1 MDIRK
6 YSDDFFTIGNIAIL
20 HKTTGNDG
28 YDFNFRNCFECKSVV
43 TEVDAPVLLHI
54 GAIEDYAGVEAA
66 IEELG
71 MKLLIHEAEH
81 IMCST
86 IEKWYPSIKERTPH
100 TQVYDELPPL
110 ENVLKDFSFPFFVKG
125 NRQSNHHKKSQC
137 IIENTDQYE
146 ALRNEWGNDKI
157 LNWQKAA
164 IRDYVP
170 LKILDSTSFPDSVP
184 ISYEFRFFY
193 FEGRC
198 MAYGP
203 YWTIGPQYT
212 LSDEELPEVLELTDW
227 AAERLGVSF
236 PAIDVAKTTEG
247 DWIIIEVNDAQESGF
262 VGLNPLKLWNNTINF
277 MQERNWISV
286 EDLVEDGTV
295 IMGGDS
301 LPDKTIEEMW
311 VIAKNYKS
319 TQELVDAYVGAHNK
333 FWFIEDTIYDYEEG
347 TEEYKQTAAVINSWE
362 KLYDYLNDSVVERA
376 MAEGLFATREL
387 NAGLVKQLEGFMSK
401 YGYRD
406 GRGWWIRIDNE
417 QE

>member
-6 YSDDFFTIGNIAIL
+6 SSDDFFTIGNIAIL

-125 NRQSNHHKKSQC
+125 NRQTNHHKKSQC
-137 IIENTDQYE
+137 IIENADQYE
-146 ALRNEWGNDKI
+146 ALRSEWGNDKI

-262 VGLNPLKLWNNTINF
+262 VGVNPFKLWNCTIDKGKGISFNVYCYNVQPGVIINYADGSNKADPGYKKTVTADEFIFTGSGSGTSVDRSTSDQIEAAVPARTNYVVNTNSGKF
-277 MQERNWISV
+277 HDPSCDSV
-286 EDLVEDGTV
+286 KDMKE
-295 IMGGDS
+295 
-301 LPDKTIEEMW
+301 
-311 VIAKNYKS
+311 KNKMY
-319 TQELVDAYVGAHNK
+319 
-333 FWFIEDTIYDYEEG
+333 FEG
-347 TEEYKQTAAVINSWE
+347 TRDELIQQG
-362 KLYDYLNDSVVERA
+362 YDACNRC
-376 MAEGLFATREL
+376 
-387 NAGLVKQLEGFMSK
+387 NP
-401 YGYRD
+401 
-406 GRGWWIRIDNE
+406 
-417 QE
+417 